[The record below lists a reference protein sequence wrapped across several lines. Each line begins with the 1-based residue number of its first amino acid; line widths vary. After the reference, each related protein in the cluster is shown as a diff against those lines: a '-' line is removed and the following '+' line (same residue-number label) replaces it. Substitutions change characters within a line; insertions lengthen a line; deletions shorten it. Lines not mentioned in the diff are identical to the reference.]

1 MKKLISILLMFFALV
16 GCNMMNTPTK
26 EVEMFLTKYQTL
38 SDDVLADLE
47 LSVESENLNSTNKV
61 TYMDVMK
68 RSYQNLKYEVTDE
81 KINGDEATVTVKVT
95 VYDLYKAM
103 KESNDYLI
111 DNSTDFETDG
121 VYDQNKFRE
130 YELNEMLKTK
140 YTIEYAIDFYLQ
152 KVDDEWHVLEPS
164 NTIKEKLH
172 GTYNYESE

>member
-1 MKKLISILLMFFALV
+1 MICIKL
-16 GCNMMNTPTK
+16 
-26 EVEMFLTKYQTL
+26 
-38 SDDVLADLE
+38 
-47 LSVESENLNSTNKV
+47 
-61 TYMDVMK
+61 
-68 RSYQNLKYEVTDE
+68 
-81 KINGDEATVTVKVT
+81 
-95 VYDLYKAM
+95 
-103 KESNDYLI
+103 NDYLI

-164 NTIKEKLH
+164 NTIKENLH